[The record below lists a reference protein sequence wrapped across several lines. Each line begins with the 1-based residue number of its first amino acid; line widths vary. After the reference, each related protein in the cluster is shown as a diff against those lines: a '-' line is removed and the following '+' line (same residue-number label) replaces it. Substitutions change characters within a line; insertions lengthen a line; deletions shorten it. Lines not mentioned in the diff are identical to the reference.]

1 MSTSTTRTPFMRFA
15 SAVADFGSSFYT
27 EERQRDVWNEAS
39 AFGFQLML
47 WATMALS
54 AAMFWL
60 GGRPVAPYAFA
71 VLVVTV
77 IASYLVIAYA
87 RLLGVKVAV
96 KGTLTRPRML
106 VFAVIYFAL
115 VLGAIHSVG
124 PNGLDGEGLMIGL
137 SVGAGGMAGLIAGI
151 SRDRRRRERSARQ
164 GEPNDVGRPGL

>member
-1 MSTSTTRTPFMRFA
+1 MRFA
-15 SAVADFGSSFYT
+15 SAVADFGSPFYA

-47 WATMALS
+47 WSGMALS

-71 VLVVTV
+71 VLLVAML
-77 IASYLVIAYA
+77 ASYLVIAYA

-106 VFAVIYFAL
+106 VFAVVYLAV
-115 VLGAIHSVG
+115 VLGAVRSVG
-124 PNGLDGEGLMIGL
+124 AHGLDGSGLMIGL
-137 SVGAGGMAGLIAGI
+137 MVGAGGMTGLIIGMR
-151 SRDRRRRERSARQ
+151 RDQRRREQVAER
-164 GEPNDVGRPGL
+164 GEAGDVSHPGL

>member
-1 MSTSTTRTPFMRFA
+1 MRFA
-15 SAVADFGSSFYT
+15 SAVADFGSPFYA

-71 VLVVTV
+71 VLLVNL

-106 VFAVIYFAL
+106 VSAVVYFAL
-115 VLGAIHSVG
+115 VLGAVRSVG
-124 PNGLDGEGLMIGL
+124 AHGLDGSGLMIGL
-137 SVGAGGMAGLIAGI
+137 MVGAGGMTGLIIGMR
-151 SRDRRRRERSARQ
+151 RDRRRRERSAQQ